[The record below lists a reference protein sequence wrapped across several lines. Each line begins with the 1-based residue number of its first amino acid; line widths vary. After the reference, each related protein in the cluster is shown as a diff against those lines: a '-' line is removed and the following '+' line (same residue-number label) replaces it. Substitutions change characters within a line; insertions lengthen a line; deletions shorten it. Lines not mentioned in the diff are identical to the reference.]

1 MDDVY
6 PKKPSFIKFF
16 SMETNIDC
24 LRLPPE
30 FVAYHGN
37 TLPFHCRLVLPNG
50 RSWKVVLLNIASGCH
65 FHTGWCDFILDN
77 DTRHGDTLTFTL
89 VSEGIFDVKR
99 YGVESGCPPRRDIEV
114 LNSDVESDEP
124 YSPDVATSEDYE
136 PSETDS
142 EAHSDCSI
150 DVSALALADYGHPT
164 FVVVLTES
172 SIKKSLK
179 ISIEFWRQHI
189 RTSALE
195 DPIYFTVESGGTWL
209 LQLEHTETKIWVK
222 KGWKRFKDANRLV
235 VGVRCTFQL
244 VDVDEVHFYVH
255 FDR

>member
-1 MDDVY
+1 MAEPPQPGLEEGDTDDAY

-16 SMETNIDC
+16 SMKTTIDC

-30 FVAYHGN
+30 FIVDHGN

-65 FHTGWCDFILDN
+65 FQIEWSDFVRDN
-77 DTRHGDTLTFTL
+77 DIRHGGTLTFTL
-89 VSEGIFDVKR
+89 VSDGIFDVKP
-99 YGVESGCPPRRDIEV
+99 YGVGSGCPPRGDIEV

-136 PSETDS
+136 PSEIDS

-150 DVSALALADYGHPT
+150 DVSALALADYEHPT
-164 FVVVLTES
+164 FMVVLTES
-172 SIKKSLK
+172 SIKKSSK
-179 ISIEFWRQHI
+179 ISIEFGRQHI

-195 DPIYFTVESGGTWL
+195 DPIHFTIES
-209 LQLEHTETKIWVK
+209 
-222 KGWKRFKDANRLV
+222 
-235 VGVRCTFQL
+235 
-244 VDVDEVHFYVH
+244 
-255 FDR
+255 